1 MKVFQT
7 INKETSQKSTKHSS
21 LLARCTAPFASKQRN
36 QLEHDIR
43 LDEPY
48 RSFYSGDTVKGAV
61 YLNVAKPQRI
71 THLVLRLHGFV
82 KVIHR
87 PKPAGESIS
96 YDEALMALEKGRGRR
111 GIEYFGDGF
120 ARLFEE
126 ETVLCGEGRVLGPY
140 EFRFEMVLPA
150 RGLPSAIDV
159 SSIAKPH
166 LQVHY
171 EVVLTKDAP

>member
-1 MKVFQT
+1 MKVSQT
-7 INKETSQKSTKHSS
+7 INRESSQKSTNHPS

-36 QLEHDIR
+36 QVEHDIR
-43 LDEPY
+43 LDEPFRHY
-48 RSFYSGDTVKGAV
+48 YSGDTIKGAV
-61 YLNVAKPQRI
+61 FMNVAKAQRI

-82 KVIHR
+82 KVANR

-111 GIEYFGDGF
+111 GIEYFGNGF

-166 LQVHY
+166 LQAHY
-171 EVVLTKDAP
+171 EVILTTDAL

>member
-1 MKVFQT
+1 MKVSRT
-7 INKETSQKSTKHSS
+7 INKETSQKSTKHPS

-36 QLEHDIR
+36 QVEHDIR
-43 LDEPY
+43 LDEPFRQY
-48 RSFYSGDTVKGAV
+48 CSGDTVTGAV
-61 YLNVAKPQRI
+61 YMNVAKAQRI

-82 KVIHR
+82 KVANR

-111 GIEYFGDGF
+111 GIEYFGNGF

-159 SSIAKPH
+159 SSTAKPL

-171 EVVLTKDAP
+171 DVVLTTDAP